1 MLSNNNYVSDLSML
15 LRCYRE
21 GILPPPAN
29 GFAPPPELVAKY
41 INFLFMYFSS
51 NLCPPPPPPPPPPTI
66 YFSKHYFAH
75 PEIFSL
81 KKMT

>member
-1 MLSNNNYVSDLSML
+1 MISNNNYVSDLSMF

-51 NLCPPPPPPPPPPTI
+51 NLCPPPPI

-75 PEIFSL
+75 PENFSL